1 MHHRTR
7 TSSTSATP
15 DLQHTRLPCG
25 ARVVTEHVPGARSVA
40 VGLMIDTGSRDEPV
54 ERSGISHFVEHMVF
68 KGTHRRRAHHI
79 AQRMEAVG
87 GYLNAFTEK
96 EVTCYYGRA
105 LPEHA
110 ARAIDAVVDLAL
122 RPSFPVNEVA
132 REQGV
137 VFEEL
142 KLYDDT
148 PEEAALDLYD
158 RAMYPGHGL
167 GRPVLGSAETVGA
180 LTQEALHAFVAAHYV
195 PERMVLAAVGAVD
208 HAQVCRA
215 ATRAFAD
222 ADRAT
227 AEAPSRE
234 EAPAL
239 TQTRREVLPRPV
251 QQAHVVLGVRALAMD
266 DERRH
271 ALTLLHTALG
281 AGMSSRLNR
290 QIREMTGACYA
301 IYSFANAYTDT
312 GDLGVYAGMDPMR
325 LDRMIPRIWREMT
338 WFASHAMPARV
349 LQRVKN
355 QARGEW
361 LLGLESLSNRMV
373 YIARHM
379 LYHGDL
385 PSATAEA
392 DGLQAVSAEAVQTL
406 AQELFMDQPSVEV
419 RVLPADNAQP
429 VAI

>member
-1 MHHRTR
+1 MGHSPPP
-7 TSSTSATP
+7 TSKPAP
-15 DLQHTRLPCG
+15 ADLQQTRLPCG

-40 VGLMIDTGSRDEPV
+40 IGLMIDTGSRDEPV

-68 KGTHRRRAHHI
+68 KGTRRRRAHHI

-122 RPSFPVNEVA
+122 RPSFPANEVS

-158 RAMYPGHGL
+158 HAMYPGHGL
-167 GRPVLGSAETVGA
+167 GRPVLGSAETVGSF
-180 LTQEALHAFVAAHYV
+180 TQDALHAFVAAHYV

-208 HAQVCRA
+208 HARVCRA

-222 ADRAT
+222 AESPAKN
-227 AEAPSRE
+227 APSRE
-234 EAPAL
+234 AAPTL
-239 TQTRREVLPRPV
+239 TRTRREVLPRPV
-251 QQAHVVLGVRALAMD
+251 QQAHVVLGVRALSMD

-290 QIREMTGACYA
+290 QIRETTGACYA

-312 GDLGVYAGMDPMR
+312 GDLGVYAGVDPGR
-325 LDRMIPRIWREMT
+325 LARVIPRIWREMM
-338 WFASHAMPARV
+338 WFATHPLPERV

-385 PSATAEA
+385 PSAAAEA
-392 DGLQAVSAEAVQTL
+392 DGLQGVPAEAVQAL
-406 AQELFMDQPSVEV
+406 AQELFVDQPSVEV
-419 RVLPADNAQP
+419 QLVPAQGVQQ
-429 VAI
+429 VAT

>member
-1 MHHRTR
+1 MRPTASPSA
-7 TSSTSATP
+7 TSSVA
-15 DLQHTRLPCG
+15 DVQQTRLPCG
-25 ARVVTEHVPGARSVA
+25 ARVVTERVPGARSVA
-40 VGLMIDTGSRDEPV
+40 IGLMIDTGSRDEPV
-54 ERSGISHFVEHMVF
+54 ERGGISHFVEHMVF
-68 KGTHRRRAHHI
+68 KGTRRRRAHHI

-96 EVTCYYGRA
+96 EVTCYYGRS
-105 LPEHA
+105 LPEHT

-122 RPSFPVNEVA
+122 RPSFPAHEVA
-132 REQGV
+132 REQNV

-158 RAMYPGHGL
+158 SAMYPDHGL
-167 GRPVLGSAETVGA
+167 GRPVLGSVETVGSFTQDA
-180 LTQEALHAFVAAHYV
+180 LCAFVAAHYV

-208 HAQVCRA
+208 HARVCRA

-222 ADRAT
+222 ADPPPAQGLT
-227 AEAPSRE
+227 RE
-234 EAPAL
+234 PPPAVPHA
-239 TQTRREVLPRPV
+239 RRDVRPRPL
-251 QQAHVVLGVRALAMD
+251 QQAHVVLGVRALPMD

-290 QIREMTGACYA
+290 KIREKTGTCYA
-301 IYSFANAYTDT
+301 IYSFVNAYTDG
-312 GDLGVYAGMDPMR
+312 GDLGVYAGMDPAH
-325 LDRMIPRIWREMT
+325 LDRMVPRIRREMM
-338 WFASHAMPARV
+338 WFATHPLPARV

-379 LYHGDL
+379 LYHSDL
-385 PSATAEA
+385 PSAAMEA
-392 DGLQAVSAEAVQTL
+392 DGLQAVTAGAVQ
-406 AQELFMDQPSVEV
+406 AIARELLVEQPTVEV
-419 RVLPADNAQP
+419 KLVPAREPWLPSP
-429 VAI
+429 

>member
-1 MHHRTR
+1 MRHRPPT
-7 TSSTSATP
+7 TSTVATG
-15 DLQHTRLPCG
+15 DLQQTRLPCG

-68 KGTHRRRAHHI
+68 KGTRRRRAHHI

-122 RPSFPVNEVA
+122 RPSFPANEVA

-158 RAMYPGHGL
+158 SAMYPGHGL
-167 GRPVLGSAETVGA
+167 GRPVLGSEETVGG
-180 LTQEALHAFVAAHYV
+180 LTQDALHAFVAAHYV

-222 ADRAT
+222 ADRPA
-227 AEAPSRE
+227 APGPPRQA
-234 EAPAL
+234 APPPRA
-239 TQTRREVLPRPV
+239 RREVRPRPV
-251 QQAHVVLGVRALAMD
+251 QQAHVVLGVRALYMD

-271 ALTLLHTALG
+271 ALTLLHTAIG

-290 QIREMTGACYA
+290 QIRETTGGCYA
-301 IYSFANAYTDT
+301 IYSFVNAYTDT
-312 GDLGVYAGMDPMR
+312 GDLGVYAGVDPAR
-325 LDRMIPRIWREMT
+325 LDRMVARIWREMT
-338 WFASHAMPARV
+338 WFATHPLPGRV

-385 PSATAEA
+385 PSAAAEA
-392 DGLQAVSAEAVQTL
+392 DGLQAVSAEAVRSL
-406 AQELFMDQPSVEV
+406 AQKLFADQPSVEV
-419 RVLPADNAQP
+419 TLVPAEDFRPAM
-429 VAI
+429 I